1 MGCMHKVFRGEI
13 DRELFEQAER
23 SRQGFGGVK
32 MTGMPLPQ
40 CRASVER
47 AYDGYSEAFECVNP
61 EFFNKPSLDDVRR
74 SGILT
79 CETSSSS
86 AEL

>member
-13 DRELFEQAER
+13 DLELFQAAER

-61 EFFNKPSLDDVRR
+61 QFFKKPSLDDVDAAFDLRD
-74 SGILT
+74 
-79 CETSSSS
+79 
-86 AEL
+86 EL